1 MNKLALLIL
10 VVLAITACTIIIGTN
25 TTNLDRDSGIM
36 MEIEDEK
43 QNTDEKENE
52 EAHKGAKGYD

>member
-1 MNKLALLIL
+1 MRAATLFILIFWGA
-10 VVLAITACTIIIGTN
+10 VACTIIIGTN

-36 MEIEDEK
+36 MEIENEK